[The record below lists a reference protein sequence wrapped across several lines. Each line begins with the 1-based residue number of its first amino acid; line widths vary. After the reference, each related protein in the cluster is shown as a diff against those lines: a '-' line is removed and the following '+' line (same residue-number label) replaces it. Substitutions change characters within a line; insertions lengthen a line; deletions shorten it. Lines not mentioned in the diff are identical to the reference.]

1 MTPLSLHQKILNL
14 HSRRTRILNELIE
27 VLAGPVPSTDRLGVL
42 NGQRD
47 QVEKEITQS
56 EEALTLLLS
65 DSNSISY
72 QQNFVEQPTPSRKRP
87 EAPSPKKSEREQ
99 KRRKSDEGSLRR
111 QHSPPKA
118 VPSSNPFQQKPTS
131 FVDLPSM
138 DSPILRPTELPF
150 APIPPTI
157 HPMSPSR
164 SPIPSPPRHRSP
176 TRFDP
181 EIDMVYDDDPTEDEE
196 DEEDEEDVPAEP
208 QPDDSASEID
218 DDQDIEVVDVDLED
232 IGDKEA
238 EDEEQYFNDDF
249 EVEEMENFPTY
260 TNNGGFPPT
269 TSRDRR
275 PLADIDQTTNSS
287 SPIRPLAR
295 RDRHKH
301 DAIDLTEEVSPLGHA
316 GGKQRRLSQTTK
328 EKDKSHNVK
337 LPRLGEKG
345 MDHPWSADVIRVLH
359 ETFHL
364 DGFRQNQLEAINS
377 TLSGKNTFVLM
388 PTGGGKSLCYQLPAL
403 IDTGRTRG
411 VTIVI
416 SPLISLMTDQVD
428 HLHDLGIDA
437 TFINSDLSAADRRE
451 RFASLR
457 QPNVTCRLMYVTPEA
472 LSKSGQMSSALD
484 ALDGRGLLARIVI
497 DEAHCVSQWGHD
509 FRPDYKQLGDL
520 RRRFPRVPCIALT
533 ATANIAVRAD
543 VKHSLNIEDCEEFSH
558 SFNRPNLSYEVRPWS
573 KDMVGVMAKIINE
586 EFRGKCG
593 IVYCLSRNDCES
605 VAKELSNKHR
615 IAALFYHAG
624 MPKDDKINVQRTW
637 QAGRA
642 NVVVATIAFGMGID
656 KANVRYVF
664 HYSLP
669 KSLEGYY
676 QETGRAGRDGKSS
689 RCIMF
694 YRYADKA
701 KLERLIE
708 SGDGNRMAK
717 NAQKELLQ
725 KVIQYCENKSDCRRK
740 QVLAYFGETFEA
752 ENCRQ
757 KCDNCQSGAKF
768 TPLDVTELAVEAVKL
783 VKSLHEFGESITLK
797 YCVDVFR
804 GSRAAKIVQSG
815 HTDIAGFAAGK
826 DMLRGDVDRL
836 FHLLVSKEAIEEY
849 TEHNGMG
856 FPSTYVRVFVS
867 FYRVNVRPVERRMT
881 LLADEKSSNYL
892 LNLLQIARRQKP
904 RGNNSSKSRQCPI
917 VTFSLQ
923 R

>member
-1 MTPLSLHQKILNL
+1 MTPLKLHQKILSL
-14 HSRRTRILNELIE
+14 HSRRTQILNELIE
-27 VLAGPVPSTDRLGVL
+27 ILTSPVSSTDRLGLL

-47 QVEKEITQS
+47 QIEREIAQS
-56 EEALTLLLS
+56 EQALTRLLS
-65 DSNSISY
+65 DSNQSY
-72 QQNFVEQPTPSRKRP
+72 TPQDPAEQPPSSRKRS
-87 EAPSPKKSEREQ
+87 EIPSPKKSEREQ
-99 KRRKSDEGSLRR
+99 KRRKSEGESSRI
-111 QHSPPKA
+111 QQSPNSTPK
-118 VPSSNPFQQKPTS
+118 PNPFQQKPTS
-131 FVDLPSM
+131 YVDLPSTN
-138 DSPILRPTELPF
+138 SPII
-150 APIPPTI
+150 APLDFPVSPI
-157 HPMSPSR
+157 HPAIHYKSPSR
-164 SPIPSPPRHRSP
+164 SPIPSLPRHRSP

-181 EIDMVYDDDPTEDEE
+181 ELDTVYDENPTEGEE
-196 DEEDEEDVPAEP
+196 DLEGNEDPPAERLP
-208 QPDDSASEID
+208 NGSDSESDYGRDID
-218 DDQDIEVVDVDLED
+218 IFDLED

-238 EDEEQYFNDDF
+238 EERDQYFNEHDDF
-249 EVEEMENFPTY
+249 EVEVEELESYHTY
-260 TNNGGFPPT
+260 NDRGFPPSA
-269 TSRDRR
+269 SRERR
-275 PLADIDQTTNSS
+275 PLPSFEQATNST
-287 SPIRPLAR
+287 SPIRPLGK
-295 RDRHKH
+295 RDLSKP
-301 DAIDLTEEVSPLGHA
+301 DAIDLTGESTPPRHEN
-316 GGKQRRLSQTTK
+316 GKERRLSQSSN
-328 EKDKSHNVK
+328 EKDKARNVS
-337 LPRLGEKG
+337 LPRLGETG
-345 MDHPWSADVIRVLH
+345 MDYPWSADVTRVLH
-359 ETFHL
+359 DTFHL
-364 DGFRQNQLEAINS
+364 NGFRQNQLEAINS

-428 HLHDLGIDA
+428 HLDDLGIDA
-437 TFINSDLSAADRRE
+437 TFINSDLSAADRKE

-457 QPNVTCRLMYVTPEA
+457 QAAVTCRLLYVTPEA
-472 LSKSGQMSSALD
+472 VSKSAQMSAALD
-484 ALDGRGLLARIVI
+484 ALDNRGLLARIVI

-520 RRRFPRVPCIALT
+520 RRRFPHVPCIALT
-533 ATANIAVRAD
+533 ATANTAVRAD
-543 VKHSLNIEDCEEFSH
+543 VKHSLHIQDCEEFSH

-586 EFRGKCG
+586 EFKGKCG

-624 MPKDDKINVQRTW
+624 MPKDDKLDVQRTW

-689 RCIMF
+689 RCILF

-708 SGDGNRMAK
+708 SGEGNRMSK

-725 KVIQYCENKSDCRRK
+725 KVVQYCENKSDCRRK
-740 QVLAYFGETFEA
+740 QVLAYFGEPFEA
-752 ENCRQ
+752 KNCRQ

-768 TPLDVTELAVEAVKL
+768 LSLDVTELAAKAVKL
-783 VKSLHEFGESITLK
+783 VRRLHEFGESITLK

-804 GSRAAKIVQSG
+804 GSRAAKIVQNG
-815 HTDIAGFAAGK
+815 HTEIPGFAAGK
-826 DMLRGDVDRL
+826 DIHRGDVDRL
-836 FHLLVSKEAIEEY
+836 FHLLVSKDAIEEY

-856 FPSTYVRVFVS
+856 FPSTYVRVSCFLCLVHG
-867 FYRVNVRPVERRMT
+867 RPVVKRTT
-881 LLADEKSSNYL
+881 LLADEKKLSYL
-892 LNLLQIARRQKP
+892 
-904 RGNNSSKSRQCPI
+904 
-917 VTFSLQ
+917 
-923 R
+923 

>member
-1 MTPLSLHQKILNL
+1 MTPLSLHQKILDL
-14 HSRRTRILNELIE
+14 HSRRTRIINELIE
-27 VLAGPVPSTDRLGVL
+27 ALSGPISSTDRLGVL

-47 QVEKEITQS
+47 QVEQEIAQS
-56 EEALTLLLS
+56 EQALTLLLS
-65 DSNSISY
+65 DSSSITYST
-72 QQNFVEQPTPSRKRP
+72 NDTEQPTSSRKRP
-87 EAPSPKKSEREQ
+87 DAPSPEKSEREQ
-99 KRRKSDEGSLRR
+99 KRQRSEEGILQI
-111 QHSPPKA
+111 QHSPKAAHSAPK
-118 VPSSNPFQQKPTS
+118 SNPFQQKPAS
-131 FVDLPSM
+131 FVDLPSF
-138 DSPILRPTELPF
+138 DSPILRPTDLTF
-150 APIPPTI
+150 ALIPAALD
-157 HPMSPSR
+157 PMSPPR
-164 SPIPSPPRHRSP
+164 SPIPSPPPCRSP

-181 EIDMVYDDDPTEDEE
+181 ELDMVYDDDPTEDEE
-196 DEEDEEDVPAEP
+196 DEELPADL
-208 QPDDSASEID
+208 QPDDADLEFD
-218 DDQDIEVVDVDLED
+218 YDENIEVIDLED
-232 IGDKEA
+232 IGDKEVD
-238 EDEEQYFNDDF
+238 DEEQYFNDDDEF
-249 EVEEMENFPTY
+249 EVEELENFHTY
-260 TNNGGFPPT
+260 TSNDVGFPPG

-275 PLADIDQTTNSS
+275 PLADIDQATNSS
-287 SPIRPLAR
+287 SPIRPLGR
-295 RDRHKH
+295 RDCPKL
-301 DAIDLTEEVSPLGHA
+301 DAIDLTEEVSPPHHQN
-316 GGKQRRLSQTTK
+316 GKQRRLSQLSK
-328 EKDKSHNVK
+328 EKDKARNVS

-345 MDHPWSADVIRVLH
+345 MNHPWSADVIQVLH

-437 TFINSDLSAADRRE
+437 TFINSDLSAGDRRE
-451 RFASLR
+451 RFAALR
-457 QPNVTCRLMYVTPEA
+457 QPDVTCRLLYVTPEA

-484 ALDGRGLLARIVI
+484 ALDGRGLLARVVI

-520 RRRFPRVPCIALT
+520 RRRFPHVPCIALT

-543 VKHSLNIEDCEEFSH
+543 VKHSLNIQDCEEFSH

-586 EFRGKCG
+586 EFKGKCG

-624 MPKDDKINVQRTW
+624 MPKDDKLNVQRTW

-701 KLERLIE
+701 KLERLID
-708 SGDGNRMAK
+708 SGEGSWQAK
-717 NAQKELLQ
+717 NAQKELLA
-725 KVIQYCENKSDCRRK
+725 KVVQYCENKSDCRRK
-740 QVLAYFGETFEA
+740 QVLAYFGEPFEA
-752 ENCRQ
+752 KNCRQ

-768 TPLDVTELAVEAVKL
+768 LSLDVTELATKAVNL
-783 VKSLHEFGESITLK
+783 VRSIHGFGESITLK

-804 GSRAAKIVQSG
+804 GSRGAKIVQSG
-815 HTDIAGFAAGK
+815 HTEVMGFGAGK
-826 DMLRGDVDRL
+826 DMHRGDVDRL

-856 FPSTYVRVFVS
+856 FPSTYVRVVFCCIWL
-867 FYRVNVRPVERRMT
+867 T
-881 LLADEKSSNYL
+881 LGRS
-892 LNLLQIARRQKP
+892 
-904 RGNNSSKSRQCPI
+904 
-917 VTFSLQ
+917 
-923 R
+923 

>member
-1 MTPLSLHQKILNL
+1 
-14 HSRRTRILNELIE
+14 

-47 QVEKEITQS
+47 QVEKEIAQS
-56 EEALTLLLS
+56 EQALTLLLS
-65 DSNSISY
+65 DLGSMTYSTNVI
-72 QQNFVEQPTPSRKRP
+72 EQSTPSRKRP
-87 EAPSPKKSEREQ
+87 DAPSPQKSEREE
-99 KRRKSDEGSLRR
+99 KRRRSDEDVFRPEN
-111 QHSPPKA
+111 SPPAIHSFSK
-118 VPSSNPFQQKPTS
+118 SNPFQQKPTS
-131 FVDLPSM
+131 FVDLPSIE
-138 DSPILRPTELPF
+138 SPILLPTELPF
-150 APIPPTI
+150 APIPRATD
-157 HPMSPSR
+157 PMSPSR
-164 SPIPSPPRHRSP
+164 SPIPSPPRYRSP

-181 EIDMVYDDDPTEDEE
+181 EMDMVYDDDPTEDE
-196 DEEDEEDVPAEP
+196 DDDDQSPAHL
-208 QPDDSASEID
+208 QPDDSGSEYNL
-218 DDQDIEVVDVDLED
+218 DQNIEVIDLED

-238 EDEEQYFNDDF
+238 EDEEQYFIDDDDF
-249 EVEEMENFPTY
+249 EVEELENFHSY
-260 TNNGGFPPT
+260 TNHDTGFHAA

-275 PLADIDQTTNSS
+275 PLADIDQATNSS
-287 SPIRPLAR
+287 SPIRPLGR
-295 RDRHKH
+295 RDRPKA
-301 DAIDLTEEVSPLGHA
+301 DAIDLTEEVSPARHQSGRP
-316 GGKQRRLSQTTK
+316 RRLSQSSK
-328 EKDKSHNVK
+328 EKDKARNVR

-345 MDHPWSADVIRVLH
+345 MDHPWSADVIRVLR

-457 QPNVTCRLMYVTPEA
+457 QPDVTCRLLYVTPEA

-543 VKHSLNIEDCEEFSH
+543 VKHSLHIQDCEEFSH

-586 EFRGKCG
+586 EFKGKCG
-593 IVYCLSRNDCES
+593 IVYCLSRNDCEN
-605 VAKELSNKHR
+605 VAKELSSKHR
-615 IAALFYHAG
+615 IAALYYHAG
-624 MPKDDKINVQRTW
+624 MPKDDKLNVQRTW

-708 SGDGNRMAK
+708 SGEGNWQAK
-717 NAQKELLQ
+717 NAQKELLA

-740 QVLAYFGETFEA
+740 QVLAYFGEPFEA

-768 TPLDVTELAVEAVKL
+768 TSLDVTELATKAVKL
-783 VKSLHEFGESITLK
+783 VRSLHELGESITLK

-804 GSRAAKIVQSG
+804 GSRGAKIVQSG
-815 HTDIAGFAAGK
+815 HTDVVGFAAGK
-826 DMLRGDVDRL
+826 DMHRGDVDRL
-836 FHLLVSKEAIEEY
+836 FHLLVSKEAIDEY

-856 FPSTYVRVFVS
+856 FPSTYVRVLS
-867 FYRVNVRPVERRMT
+867 YLRDIIDVRPVVRRRISRV
-881 LLADEKSSNYL
+881 AEKRWNCL
-892 LNLLQIARRQKP
+892 
-904 RGNNSSKSRQCPI
+904 
-917 VTFSLQ
+917 
-923 R
+923 